1 MGVSSATDGFASIS
15 DLTTVPLKTHQR
27 PCVSLDSKRGKAGR
41 QAKTTPPCRREPPN
55 LIHRPE
61 KQKQGRRQKEE
72 ESARGRLSGKLQ
84 ALKDRHTTNKARVP
98 GRGPQIAPKRDLTRD

>member
-15 DLTTVPLKTHQR
+15 DLTTEPLKTHQR
-27 PCVSLDSKRGKAGR
+27 PCVSLEKGRSRTTSKKTHRRVDESRQTFFIGR
-41 QAKTTPPCRREPPN
+41 K
-55 LIHRPE
+55 
-61 KQKQGRRQKEE
+61 KQKQGLRQKEE
-72 ESARGRLSGKLQ
+72 KESARGRPSGKPQ